1 MLCGSG
7 RTAHCGKRRGVVDT
21 SVVWGSL
28 CFGAVIGWITYY
40 TMRKNT
46 KPRTL
51 SDLTVIIAA
60 LVGPAILT
68 VFPAP
73 VAATRQTMFGYYGI
87 GLAFGFFLYYI
98 LFLIL
103 AWAAPAEVLL
113 SMGLVQQ
120 RELGGGEASG
130 DAGMRV
136 LRPEAGIMDQG
147 SDEPFVELR

>member
-1 MLCGSG
+1 MG
-7 RTAHCGKRRGVVDT
+7 RGAVET

-51 SDLTVIIAA
+51 ADLTVIVAA
-60 LVGPAILT
+60 LVGPGILT

-73 VAATRQTMFGYYGI
+73 VVGTRETMFGYYGI
-87 GLAFGFFLYYI
+87 GLAFGFFLYYV
-98 LFLIL
+98 LFVVL

-113 SMGLVQQ
+113 SMGLVQD
-120 RELGGGEASG
+120 REIREEGGDACTPVRGADPGLMDPGGE
-130 DAGMRV
+130 
-136 LRPEAGIMDQG
+136 RP
-147 SDEPFVELR
+147 SVEVR

>member
-1 MLCGSG
+1 
-7 RTAHCGKRRGVVDT
+7 VDT

-60 LVGPAILT
+60 LVGPGILT

-73 VAATRQTMFGYYGI
+73 VTGTRQTMFGYYGI
-87 GLAFGFFLYYI
+87 GLALGFFLYYI
-98 LFLIL
+98 LFVILI
-103 AWAAPAEVLL
+103 WAAPAEVLL
-113 SMGLVQQ
+113 SMGLVQE
-120 RELGGGEASG
+120 REVKPGGAAS
-130 DAGMRV
+130 DAGV
-136 LRPEAGIMDQG
+136 PVPCPDSGIMG
-147 SDEPFVELR
+147 RRSDEPFIEVR

>member
-1 MLCGSG
+1 M
-7 RTAHCGKRRGVVDT
+7 DT
-21 SVVWGSL
+21 SVAWGSL

-60 LVGPAILT
+60 LVGPGILT

-73 VAATRQTMFGYYGI
+73 VAGTRQTMFGYYGI

-98 LFLIL
+98 LFVIL
-103 AWAAPAEVLL
+103 VWAAPAEVLL
-113 SMGLVQQ
+113 SMGLVQ
-120 RELGGGEASG
+120 EHEV
-130 DAGMRV
+130 DAHGPD
-136 LRPEAGIMDQG
+136 PEAGTPVPPPDSGIMGQEG
-147 SDEPFVELR
+147 DEPFIHVG

>member
-1 MLCGSG
+1 
-7 RTAHCGKRRGVVDT
+7 VET

-60 LVGPAILT
+60 LVGPGILT

-73 VAATRQTMFGYYGI
+73 VAGTRQTMFGYYGI

-120 RELGGGEASG
+120 REIDGNENDGDRGTPALG
-130 DAGMRV
+130 
-136 LRPEAGIMDQG
+136 PESGIMDHESG
-147 SDEPFVELR
+147 EPFIEVI